1 MVWPNCIELYFFSLF
16 MSFLFFWES
25 VMMMMMIAYC
35 FESNETK
42 ILKFISR
49 RNKRKRE
56 MEKSMMPRSFLKLF
70 FLNSFFLFF
79 FHLFVLFLLSKTKT
93 IINIQLFGLEIV
105 NWLDLKKK
113 LCVKRMNEKKN
124 YLNNY
129 LRTFDQFV
137 ILKMASLYLFYC
149 YIYENDQN
157 KTNDQFY
164 CRHLCCLFSIRSID
178 SIDFDFKIFFFFWH
192 MDIWF

>member
-1 MVWPNCIELYFFSLF
+1 MRPRSWNLF
-16 MSFLFFWES
+16 QGEIRERERWRNQWCLEASWNFFFW
-25 VMMMMMIAYC
+25 I
-35 FESNETK
+35 
-42 ILKFISR
+42 
-49 RNKRKRE
+49 
-56 MEKSMMPRSFLKLF
+56 F
-70 FLNSFFLFF
+70 FFVF

-178 SIDFDFKIFFFFWH
+178 SIRFWFQKFFFFLTHEH
-192 MDIWF
+192 MVLTYRIRLQT